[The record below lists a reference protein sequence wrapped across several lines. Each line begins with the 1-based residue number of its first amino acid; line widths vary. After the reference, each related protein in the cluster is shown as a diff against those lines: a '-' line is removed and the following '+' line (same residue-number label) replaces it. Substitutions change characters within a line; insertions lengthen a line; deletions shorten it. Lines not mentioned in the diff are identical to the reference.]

1 MHQHDYHHFLN
12 LGVVLTAVAIMA
24 TSRVGRDGMLDDC
37 AKYAVEPSRK
47 AKLEQQL
54 ADKKAQLQSTET
66 LGAHAR
72 KRLYQLQHECQE
84 AKEQLQRSTEALRAC
99 RKRVELEAHLIQ
111 ELQTANGV
119 FDQKYEAGLLK
130 FEAFSDYFV
139 ECCNFISRES
149 RLRQA
154 EDRAGLEELLG
165 SSTK

>member
-84 AKEQLQRSTEALRAC
+84 GTWLVD
-99 RKRVELEAHLIQ
+99 VERHHTVTYCLAVTQHKSYL
-111 ELQTANGV
+111 T
-119 FDQKYEAGLLK
+119 
-130 FEAFSDYFV
+130 SDAMRMY
-139 ECCNFISRES
+139 CCEIYYYHTN
-149 RLRQA
+149 L
-154 EDRAGLEELLG
+154 
-165 SSTK
+165 